1 MDNISTMSKQ
11 ELDEVKIILTD
22 IDDTLTTNGRLK
34 SNAYSALENLS
45 NSGFIVIPVTG
56 RCAGW
61 CDHIARMWP
70 VNGVVGENG
79 AFFFSYNHESKK
91 MQQTYCQTS
100 KERKENHLALH
111 DIKNSILKN
120 VSGSALASDQDYRHT
135 DLAIDFA
142 EDVSIL
148 PTNKV
153 NEIVNIAEKAGAIA
167 KVSSI
172 HVNCWIGNHNKLT
185 TSLMT
190 LKQTFGVNELDLQKK
205 VLFIGDSP
213 NDSMMFGYF
222 KKSVGV
228 ANVID
233 FIDEIDETPKY
244 ITFKHSGEGFV
255 ELADC
260 LLKR

>member
-11 ELDEVKIILTD
+11 QLNEVKIILTD
-22 IDDTLTTNGRLK
+22 IDDTLTTEGRLK
-34 SNAYSALENLS
+34 SNAYTALENLS

-79 AFFFSYNHESKK
+79 AFFFSYDHQSKK
-91 MQQTYCQTS
+91 MQQTYCQTP

-111 DIKNSILKN
+111 EIKKTILKN

-142 EDVSIL
+142 EDVATLSS
-148 PTNKV
+148 NKIK
-153 NEIVNIAEKAGAIA
+153 EIVTIAENAGAIA

-172 HVNCWIGNHNKLT
+172 HVNCWIGSHNKLS
-185 TSLMT
+185 TSLTT
-190 LKQTFGVNELDLQKK
+190 LEQVFGVSNSNIQNE

-213 NDSMMFGYF
+213 NDSMMFDYF
-222 KKSVGV
+222 NKSVGV
-228 ANVID
+228 ANVMD
-233 FIDEIDETPKY
+233 FIKELDKPPKY
-244 ITFKHSGEGFV
+244 ITLNHSGEGFV
-255 ELADC
+255 ELADY
-260 LLKR
+260 LLRR

>member
-1 MDNISTMSKQ
+1 MSKQ
-11 ELDEVKIILTD
+11 QLNEVKIILTD
-22 IDDTLTTNGRLK
+22 IDDTLTTEGRLK
-34 SNAYSALENLS
+34 SNAYTALENLS

-79 AFFFSYNHESKK
+79 AFFFSYDHKSKK
-91 MQQTYCQTS
+91 MQQTYCQTP

-111 DIKNSILKN
+111 EIKKTILKN

-142 EDVSIL
+142 EDVATLSS
-148 PTNKV
+148 NKIK
-153 NEIVNIAEKAGAIA
+153 EIVTIAENAGAIA

-172 HVNCWIGNHNKLT
+172 HVNCWIGSHNKLS
-185 TSLMT
+185 TSLTT
-190 LKQTFGVNELDLQKK
+190 LEQVFGVSNSNIQNE

-213 NDSMMFGYF
+213 NDSMMFDYF
-222 KKSVGV
+222 NKSVGV
-228 ANVID
+228 ANVMD
-233 FIDEIDETPKY
+233 FIKELDKPPKY
-244 ITFKHSGEGFV
+244 ITLNHSGEGFV
-255 ELADC
+255 ELADS
-260 LLKR
+260 LLRR

>member
-1 MDNISTMSKQ
+1 MDNISAMSKQ
-11 ELDEVKIILTD
+11 QLNEVKIILTD
-22 IDDTLTTNGRLK
+22 IDDTLTTDGRLK

-56 RCAGW
+56 RCAGL

-91 MQQTYCQTS
+91 MQQTYCQTPI
-100 KERKENHLALH
+100 ERKENHLALH

-142 EDVSIL
+142 EDVATLSS
-148 PTNKV
+148 NKIK
-153 NEIVNIAEKAGAIA
+153 EIVTIAENAGAIA

-172 HVNCWIGNHNKLT
+172 HVNCWIGSHNKLS
-185 TSLMT
+185 TSLTT
-190 LKQTFGVNELDLQKK
+190 LEQVFGVSNSNIQNE

-213 NDSMMFGYF
+213 NDSMMFDYF
-222 KKSVGV
+222 NKSVGV
-228 ANVID
+228 ANVMD
-233 FIDEIDETPKY
+233 FIKELDKPPKY
-244 ITFKHSGEGFV
+244 ITLNHSGEGFV
-255 ELADC
+255 ELADS
-260 LLKR
+260 LLRR

>member
-11 ELDEVKIILTD
+11 QLNEVKIILTD
-22 IDDTLTTNGRLK
+22 IDDTLTTDGRLK

-79 AFFFSYNHESKK
+79 AFFFSYDHQSKK
-91 MQQTYCQTS
+91 MQQTYCQTP

-111 DIKNSILKN
+111 EIKKTILKN

-142 EDVSIL
+142 EDVATLSS
-148 PTNKV
+148 NKIK
-153 NEIVNIAEKAGAIA
+153 EIVTIAENAGAIA

-172 HVNCWIGNHNKLT
+172 HVNCWIGSHNKLS
-185 TSLMT
+185 TSLTT
-190 LKQTFGVNELDLQKK
+190 LEQVFGVSNSNIQNE

-213 NDSMMFGYF
+213 NDSMMFDYF
-222 KKSVGV
+222 NKSVGV
-228 ANVID
+228 ANVMD
-233 FIDEIDETPKY
+233 FIKELDKPPKY
-244 ITFKHSGEGFV
+244 ITLNHSGEGFV
-255 ELADC
+255 ELADS
-260 LLKR
+260 LLRR

>member
-11 ELDEVKIILTD
+11 QLNEVKIILTD
-22 IDDTLTTNGRLK
+22 IDDTLTTEGRLK
-34 SNAYSALENLS
+34 SNAYTALENLS

-79 AFFFSYNHESKK
+79 AFFFSYDHQSKK
-91 MQQTYCQTS
+91 MQQTYCQTP

-111 DIKNSILKN
+111 EIKKTILKD

-142 EDVSIL
+142 EDVATLSS
-148 PTNKV
+148 NKIK
-153 NEIVNIAEKAGAIA
+153 EIVTIAENAGAIA

-172 HVNCWIGNHNKLT
+172 HVNCWIGSHNKLS
-185 TSLMT
+185 TSLTT
-190 LKQTFGVNELDLQKK
+190 LEQVFGVSNSNIQNE

-213 NDSMMFGYF
+213 NDSMMFDYF
-222 KKSVGV
+222 NKSVGV
-228 ANVID
+228 ANVMD
-233 FIDEIDETPKY
+233 FIKELDKPPKY
-244 ITFKHSGEGFV
+244 ITLNHSGEGFV
-255 ELADC
+255 ELADS
-260 LLKR
+260 LLRR

>member
-11 ELDEVKIILTD
+11 QLNEVKIILTD
-22 IDDTLTTNGRLK
+22 IDDTLTTEGRLK
-34 SNAYSALENLS
+34 SNAYTALENLS

-79 AFFFSYNHESKK
+79 AFFFSYDHQSKK
-91 MQQTYCQTS
+91 MQQTYCQTP

-111 DIKNSILKN
+111 EIKKTILKN

-142 EDVSIL
+142 EDVVPLSS
-148 PTNKV
+148 NKIK
-153 NEIVNIAEKAGAIA
+153 EIVTIAENAGAIA

-172 HVNCWIGNHNKLT
+172 HVNCWIGSHNKLS
-185 TSLMT
+185 TSLTT
-190 LKQTFGVNELDLQKK
+190 LEQVFGVSNSNIQNE

-213 NDSMMFGYF
+213 NDSMMFDYF
-222 KKSVGV
+222 NKSVGV
-228 ANVID
+228 ANVMD
-233 FIDEIDETPKY
+233 FIKELDKPPKY
-244 ITFKHSGEGFV
+244 ITLNHSGEGFV
-255 ELADC
+255 ELADS
-260 LLKR
+260 LLRR

>member
-1 MDNISTMSKQ
+1 MDNISAMSKQ
-11 ELDEVKIILTD
+11 QLNEVKIILTD
-22 IDDTLTTNGRLK
+22 IDDTLTTDGRLK
-34 SNAYSALENLS
+34 SNAYTALENLS

-79 AFFFSYNHESKK
+79 AFFFSYDHQSKK
-91 MQQTYCQTS
+91 MQQTYCQTP

-111 DIKNSILKN
+111 EIKKTILKN

-142 EDVSIL
+142 EDVATLSS
-148 PTNKV
+148 NKIK
-153 NEIVNIAEKAGAIA
+153 EIVTIAENAGAIA

-172 HVNCWIGNHNKLT
+172 HVNCWIGSHNKLS
-185 TSLMT
+185 TSLTT
-190 LKQTFGVNELDLQKK
+190 LEQVFGVSNSNIQNE

-213 NDSMMFGYF
+213 NDSMMFDYF
-222 KKSVGV
+222 NKSVGV
-228 ANVID
+228 ANVMD
-233 FIDEIDETPKY
+233 FIKELDKPPKY
-244 ITFKHSGEGFV
+244 ITLNHSGEGFV
-255 ELADC
+255 ELADS
-260 LLKR
+260 LLRR

>member
-11 ELDEVKIILTD
+11 QLNEVKIILTD
-22 IDDTLTTNGRLK
+22 IDDTLTTEGRLK
-34 SNAYSALENLS
+34 SNAYNALENLS

-79 AFFFSYNHESKK
+79 AFFFSYDHQSKK
-91 MQQTYCQTS
+91 MQQTYCQTP

-111 DIKNSILKN
+111 EIKKTILKN

-142 EDVSIL
+142 EDVATLSS
-148 PTNKV
+148 NKIK
-153 NEIVNIAEKAGAIA
+153 EIVTIAENAGAIA

-172 HVNCWIGNHNKLT
+172 HVNCWIGSHNKLS
-185 TSLMT
+185 TSLTT
-190 LKQTFGVNELDLQKK
+190 LEQVFGVSNSNIQNE

-213 NDSMMFGYF
+213 NDSMMFDYF
-222 KKSVGV
+222 NKSVGV
-228 ANVID
+228 ANVMD
-233 FIDEIDETPKY
+233 FIKELDKPPKY
-244 ITFKHSGEGFV
+244 ITLNHSGEGFV
-255 ELADC
+255 ELADS
-260 LLKR
+260 LLRR

>member
-1 MDNISTMSKQ
+1 MDNISAMSKQ
-11 ELDEVKIILTD
+11 QLNEVKIILTD
-22 IDDTLTTNGRLK
+22 IDDTLTTDGRLK
-34 SNAYSALENLS
+34 SNAYTALENLS

-79 AFFFSYNHESKK
+79 AFFFSYDHQSKK
-91 MQQTYCQTS
+91 MQQTYCQTP

-111 DIKNSILKN
+111 EIKKTILKN

-142 EDVSIL
+142 EDVATLSS
-148 PTNKV
+148 NKIE
-153 NEIVNIAEKAGAIA
+153 EIVSIAENAGAIA

-172 HVNCWIGNHNKLT
+172 HVNCWIGSHNKLS
-185 TSLMT
+185 TSLTT
-190 LKQTFGVNELDLQKK
+190 LEQVFGVSNSNIQNE

-213 NDSMMFGYF
+213 NDSMMFDYF
-222 KKSVGV
+222 NKSVGV
-228 ANVID
+228 ANVMD
-233 FIDEIDETPKY
+233 FIKELDKPPKY
-244 ITFKHSGEGFV
+244 ITLNHSGEGFV
-255 ELADC
+255 ELADS
-260 LLKR
+260 LLRR

>member
-1 MDNISTMSKQ
+1 MSKQ
-11 ELDEVKIILTD
+11 QLNEVKIILTD
-22 IDDTLTTNGRLK
+22 IDDTLTTEGRLK
-34 SNAYSALENLS
+34 SNAYTALENLS

-79 AFFFSYNHESKK
+79 AFFFSYDHQSKK
-91 MQQTYCQTS
+91 MQQTYCQTP

-111 DIKNSILKN
+111 EIKKTILKN

-142 EDVSIL
+142 EDVATLSS
-148 PTNKV
+148 NKIK
-153 NEIVNIAEKAGAIA
+153 EIVTIAENAGAIA

-172 HVNCWIGNHNKLT
+172 HVNCWIGSHNKLS
-185 TSLMT
+185 TSLTT
-190 LKQTFGVNELDLQKK
+190 LEQVFGVSNSNIQNE

-213 NDSMMFGYF
+213 NDSMMFDYF
-222 KKSVGV
+222 NKSVGV
-228 ANVID
+228 ANVMD
-233 FIDEIDETPKY
+233 FIKELDKPPKY
-244 ITFKHSGEGFV
+244 ITLNHSGEGFV
-255 ELADC
+255 ELADS
-260 LLKR
+260 LLRR

>member
-11 ELDEVKIILTD
+11 QLNEVKIILTD
-22 IDDTLTTNGRLK
+22 IDDTLTTEGRLK

-79 AFFFSYNHESKK
+79 AFFFSYDHQSKK
-91 MQQTYCQTS
+91 MQQTYCQTP

-111 DIKNSILKN
+111 EIKKTILKN

-142 EDVSIL
+142 EDVVTLSS
-148 PTNKV
+148 NKIK
-153 NEIVNIAEKAGAIA
+153 EIVTIAENAGAIA

-172 HVNCWIGNHNKLT
+172 HVNCWIGSHNKLS
-185 TSLMT
+185 TSLTT
-190 LKQTFGVNELDLQKK
+190 LEQVFGVSNSNIQNE

-213 NDSMMFGYF
+213 NDSMMFDYF
-222 KKSVGV
+222 NKSVGV
-228 ANVID
+228 ANVMD
-233 FIDEIDETPKY
+233 FIKELDKPPKY
-244 ITFKHSGEGFV
+244 ITLNHSGEGFV
-255 ELADC
+255 ELADS
-260 LLKR
+260 LLRR

>member
-11 ELDEVKIILTD
+11 QLNEVKIILTD
-22 IDDTLTTNGRLK
+22 IDDTLTTEGRLK

-79 AFFFSYNHESKK
+79 AFFFSYDHQSKK
-91 MQQTYCQTS
+91 MQQTYCQTP

-111 DIKNSILKN
+111 EIKKTILKN

-142 EDVSIL
+142 EDVATLSS
-148 PTNKV
+148 NKIK
-153 NEIVNIAEKAGAIA
+153 EIVTIAENAGAIA

-172 HVNCWIGNHNKLT
+172 HVNCWIGNHNKLS
-185 TSLMT
+185 TSLTT
-190 LKQTFGVNELDLQKK
+190 LEQVFGVSNSNIQNE

-213 NDSMMFGYF
+213 NDSMMFDYF
-222 KKSVGV
+222 NKSVGV
-228 ANVID
+228 ANVMD
-233 FIDEIDETPKY
+233 FIKELDKPPKY
-244 ITFKHSGEGFV
+244 ITLNHSGEGFV
-255 ELADC
+255 ELADS
-260 LLKR
+260 LLRR

>member
-11 ELDEVKIILTD
+11 QLNEVKIILTD
-22 IDDTLTTNGRLK
+22 IDDTLTTDGRLK

-79 AFFFSYNHESKK
+79 AFFFSYNHQSKK
-91 MQQTYCQTS
+91 MQQSYCQTP

-111 DIKNSILKN
+111 EIKKTILKN

-142 EDVSIL
+142 EDVATLSS
-148 PTNKV
+148 NKIK
-153 NEIVNIAEKAGAIA
+153 EIVTIAENAGAIA

-172 HVNCWIGNHNKLT
+172 HVNCWIGSHNKLS
-185 TSLMT
+185 TSLTT
-190 LKQTFGVNELDLQKK
+190 LEQVFGVSNSNIQNE

-213 NDSMMFGYF
+213 NDSMMFDYF
-222 KKSVGV
+222 NKSVGV
-228 ANVID
+228 ANVMD
-233 FIDEIDETPKY
+233 FIKELDKPPKY
-244 ITFKHSGEGFV
+244 ITLNHSGEGFV
-255 ELADC
+255 ELADS
-260 LLKR
+260 LLRR

>member
-1 MDNISTMSKQ
+1 MSKQ
-11 ELDEVKIILTD
+11 QLNEVKIILTD
-22 IDDTLTTNGRLK
+22 IDDTLTTEGRLK
-34 SNAYSALENLS
+34 SNAYTALENLS

-79 AFFFSYNHESKK
+79 AFFFSYDHQSKK
-91 MQQTYCQTS
+91 MQQTYCQTP

-111 DIKNSILKN
+111 EIKKTILKN

-142 EDVSIL
+142 EDVATLSS
-148 PTNKV
+148 NKIK
-153 NEIVNIAEKAGAIA
+153 EIVSIAENAGAIA

-172 HVNCWIGNHNKLT
+172 HVNCWIGSHNKLS
-185 TSLMT
+185 TSLTT
-190 LKQTFGVNELDLQKK
+190 LEQVFGVSNSNIQNE

-213 NDSMMFGYF
+213 NDSMMFDYF
-222 KKSVGV
+222 NKSVGV
-228 ANVID
+228 ANVMD
-233 FIDEIDETPKY
+233 FIKELDKPPKY
-244 ITFKHSGEGFV
+244 ITLNHSGEGFV
-255 ELADC
+255 ELADS
-260 LLKR
+260 LLRR

>member
-1 MDNISTMSKQ
+1 MDNISAMSKQ
-11 ELDEVKIILTD
+11 QLNEVKIILTD
-22 IDDTLTTNGRLK
+22 IDDTLTTEGRLK
-34 SNAYSALENLS
+34 SNAYTALENLS

-79 AFFFSYNHESKK
+79 AFFFSYDHQSKK
-91 MQQTYCQTS
+91 MQQTYCQTP

-111 DIKNSILKN
+111 EIKKTILKN

-142 EDVSIL
+142 EDVATLSS
-148 PTNKV
+148 NKIK
-153 NEIVNIAEKAGAIA
+153 EIVTIAENAGAIA

-172 HVNCWIGNHNKLT
+172 HVNCWIGSHNKLS
-185 TSLMT
+185 TSLTT
-190 LKQTFGVNELDLQKK
+190 LEQVFGVSNSNIQNE

-213 NDSMMFGYF
+213 NDSMMFDYF
-222 KKSVGV
+222 NKSVGV
-228 ANVID
+228 ANVMD
-233 FIDEIDETPKY
+233 FIKELDKPPKY
-244 ITFKHSGEGFV
+244 ITLNHSGEGFV
-255 ELADC
+255 ELADS
-260 LLKR
+260 LLRR

>member
-11 ELDEVKIILTD
+11 QLNEVKIILTD
-22 IDDTLTTNGRLK
+22 IDDTLTTEGRLK
-34 SNAYSALENLS
+34 SNAYTALENLS

-79 AFFFSYNHESKK
+79 AFFFSYDHQSKK
-91 MQQTYCQTS
+91 MQQTYCQTP

-111 DIKNSILKN
+111 EIKKTILKN

-142 EDVSIL
+142 EDVATLSS
-148 PTNKV
+148 NKI
-153 NEIVNIAEKAGAIA
+153 NEIVTIAENAGAIA

-172 HVNCWIGNHNKLT
+172 HVNCWIGSHNKLS
-185 TSLMT
+185 TSLTT
-190 LKQTFGVNELDLQKK
+190 LEQVFGVSNSNIQNE

-213 NDSMMFGYF
+213 NDSMMFDYF
-222 KKSVGV
+222 NKSVGV
-228 ANVID
+228 ANVMD
-233 FIDEIDETPKY
+233 FIKELDKPPKY
-244 ITFKHSGEGFV
+244 ITLNHSGEGFV
-255 ELADC
+255 ELADS
-260 LLKR
+260 LLRR

>member
-1 MDNISTMSKQ
+1 MSKQ
-11 ELDEVKIILTD
+11 QLNEVKIILTD
-22 IDDTLTTNGRLK
+22 IDDTLTTDGRLK

-79 AFFFSYNHESKK
+79 AFFFSYDHQSKK
-91 MQQTYCQTS
+91 MQQTYCQTP

-111 DIKNSILKN
+111 EIKKTILKN

-142 EDVSIL
+142 EDVATLSS
-148 PTNKV
+148 NKIK
-153 NEIVNIAEKAGAIA
+153 EIVTIAENAGAIA

-172 HVNCWIGNHNKLT
+172 HVNCWIGSHNKLS
-185 TSLMT
+185 TSLTT
-190 LKQTFGVNELDLQKK
+190 LEQVFGVSNSNIQNE

-213 NDSMMFGYF
+213 NDSMMFDYF
-222 KKSVGV
+222 NKSVGV
-228 ANVID
+228 ANVMD
-233 FIDEIDETPKY
+233 FIKELDKPPKY
-244 ITFKHSGEGFV
+244 ITLNHSGEGFV
-255 ELADC
+255 ELADS
-260 LLKR
+260 LLRR

>member
-1 MDNISTMSKQ
+1 MDNISAMSKQ
-11 ELDEVKIILTD
+11 QLNEVKIILTD
-22 IDDTLTTNGRLK
+22 IDDTLTTDGRLK

-56 RCAGW
+56 RCAGL

-91 MQQTYCQTS
+91 MQQTYCQTP

-111 DIKNSILKN
+111 EIKKTILKN

-142 EDVSIL
+142 EDVATLSS
-148 PTNKV
+148 NKIK
-153 NEIVNIAEKAGAIA
+153 EIVTIAENAGAIA

-172 HVNCWIGNHNKLT
+172 HVNCWIGSHNKLS
-185 TSLMT
+185 TSLTT
-190 LKQTFGVNELDLQKK
+190 LEQVFGVSNSNIQNE

-213 NDSMMFGYF
+213 NDSMMFDYF
-222 KKSVGV
+222 NKSVGV
-228 ANVID
+228 ANVMD
-233 FIDEIDETPKY
+233 FIKELDKPPKY
-244 ITFKHSGEGFV
+244 ITLNHSGEGFV
-255 ELADC
+255 ELADS
-260 LLKR
+260 LLRR

>member
-11 ELDEVKIILTD
+11 QLNEVKIILTD
-22 IDDTLTTNGRLK
+22 IDDTLTTDGRLK
-34 SNAYSALENLS
+34 SNAYIALENLS

-79 AFFFSYNHESKK
+79 AFFFSYDHQSKK
-91 MQQTYCQTS
+91 MQQTYCQTP

-111 DIKNSILKN
+111 EIKKTILKN

-142 EDVSIL
+142 EDVATLSS
-148 PTNKV
+148 NKIK
-153 NEIVNIAEKAGAIA
+153 EIVTIAENAGAIA

-172 HVNCWIGNHNKLT
+172 HVNCWIGSHNKLS
-185 TSLMT
+185 TSLTT
-190 LKQTFGVNELDLQKK
+190 LEQVFGVSNSNIQNE

-213 NDSMMFGYF
+213 NDSMMFDYF
-222 KKSVGV
+222 NKSVGV
-228 ANVID
+228 ANVMD
-233 FIDEIDETPKY
+233 FIKELDKPPKY
-244 ITFKHSGEGFV
+244 ITLNHSGEGFV
-255 ELADC
+255 ELADS
-260 LLKR
+260 LLRR

>member
-11 ELDEVKIILTD
+11 QLNEVKIILTD
-22 IDDTLTTNGRLK
+22 IDDTLTTEGRLK
-34 SNAYSALENLS
+34 SNAYTALENLS

-79 AFFFSYNHESKK
+79 AFFFSYDHQSKK
-91 MQQTYCQTS
+91 MQQTYCQTP

-111 DIKNSILKN
+111 EIKKTILKD

-142 EDVSIL
+142 EDVAPLSS
-148 PTNKV
+148 NKIK
-153 NEIVNIAEKAGAIA
+153 EIVTIAENAGAIA

-172 HVNCWIGNHNKLT
+172 HVNCWIGSHNKLS
-185 TSLMT
+185 TSLTT
-190 LKQTFGVNELDLQKK
+190 LEQVFGVSNSNIQNE

-213 NDSMMFGYF
+213 NDSMMFDYF
-222 KKSVGV
+222 NKSVGV
-228 ANVID
+228 ANVMD
-233 FIDEIDETPKY
+233 FIKELDKPPKY
-244 ITFKHSGEGFV
+244 ITLNHSGEGFV
-255 ELADC
+255 ELADS
-260 LLKR
+260 LLRR

>member
-11 ELDEVKIILTD
+11 QLNEVKIILTD
-22 IDDTLTTNGRLK
+22 IDDTLTTEGRLK

-79 AFFFSYNHESKK
+79 AFFFSYDHQSKK
-91 MQQTYCQTS
+91 MQQTYCQTP

-111 DIKNSILKN
+111 EIKKTILKN

-142 EDVSIL
+142 EDVAIL
-148 PTNKV
+148 SSNKIK
-153 NEIVNIAEKAGAIA
+153 EIVTIAENAGAIA

-172 HVNCWIGNHNKLT
+172 HVNCWIGSHNKLS
-185 TSLMT
+185 TSLTT
-190 LKQTFGVNELDLQKK
+190 LEQVFGVSNSNIQNE

-213 NDSMMFGYF
+213 NDSMMFDYF
-222 KKSVGV
+222 NKSVGV
-228 ANVID
+228 ANVMD
-233 FIDEIDETPKY
+233 FIKELDKPPKY
-244 ITFKHSGEGFV
+244 ITLNHSGEGFV
-255 ELADC
+255 ELADS
-260 LLKR
+260 LLRR

>member
-11 ELDEVKIILTD
+11 QLNEVKIILTD
-22 IDDTLTTNGRLK
+22 IDDTLTTEGRLK
-34 SNAYSALENLS
+34 SNAYTALENLS

-79 AFFFSYNHESKK
+79 AFFFSYDHQSKK
-91 MQQTYCQTS
+91 MQQTYCQTP

-111 DIKNSILKN
+111 EIKKTILKN

-142 EDVSIL
+142 EDVATLSS
-148 PTNKV
+148 NKIK
-153 NEIVNIAEKAGAIA
+153 EIVTIAENAGAIA

-172 HVNCWIGNHNKLT
+172 HVNCWIGSHNKLS
-185 TSLMT
+185 TSLTT
-190 LKQTFGVNELDLQKK
+190 LEQVFGVSNSNIQNE

-213 NDSMMFGYF
+213 NDSMMFDYF
-222 KKSVGV
+222 NKSVGV
-228 ANVID
+228 ANVMD
-233 FIDEIDETPKY
+233 FIKELDKPPKY
-244 ITFKHSGEGFV
+244 ITLNHSGEGFV
-255 ELADC
+255 ELAD
-260 LLKR
+260 LLLRR

>member
-11 ELDEVKIILTD
+11 QLNEVKIILTD
-22 IDDTLTTNGRLK
+22 IDDTLTTDGRLK
-34 SNAYSALENLS
+34 SNAYTALENLS

-79 AFFFSYNHESKK
+79 AFFFSYDHQSKK
-91 MQQTYCQTS
+91 MQQTYCQTP

-111 DIKNSILKN
+111 EIKKTILKN

-142 EDVSIL
+142 EDVATLSS
-148 PTNKV
+148 NKIKQ
-153 NEIVNIAEKAGAIA
+153 IVTIAENAGAIA

-172 HVNCWIGNHNKLT
+172 HVNCWIGSHNKLS
-185 TSLMT
+185 TSLTT
-190 LKQTFGVNELDLQKK
+190 LEQVFGVSNSNIQNE

-213 NDSMMFGYF
+213 NDSMMFDYF
-222 KKSVGV
+222 NKSVGV
-228 ANVID
+228 ANVMD
-233 FIDEIDETPKY
+233 FIKELDKPPKY
-244 ITFKHSGEGFV
+244 ITLNHSGEGFV
-255 ELADC
+255 ELADS
-260 LLKR
+260 LLRR

>member
-11 ELDEVKIILTD
+11 QLNEVKIILTD
-22 IDDTLTTNGRLK
+22 IDDTLTTEGRLK
-34 SNAYSALENLS
+34 SNAYTALENLS

-79 AFFFSYNHESKK
+79 AFFFSYDHKSKK
-91 MQQTYCQTS
+91 MQQTYCQTP

-111 DIKNSILKN
+111 EIKKTILKN

-142 EDVSIL
+142 EDVATLSS
-148 PTNKV
+148 NKIK
-153 NEIVNIAEKAGAIA
+153 EIVTIAENAGAIA

-172 HVNCWIGNHNKLT
+172 HVNCWIGSHNKLS
-185 TSLMT
+185 TSLTT
-190 LKQTFGVNELDLQKK
+190 LEQVFGVSNSNIQNE

-213 NDSMMFGYF
+213 NDSMMFDYF
-222 KKSVGV
+222 NKSVGV
-228 ANVID
+228 ANVMD
-233 FIDEIDETPKY
+233 FIKELDKPPKY
-244 ITFKHSGEGFV
+244 ITLNHSGEGFV
-255 ELADC
+255 ELAD
-260 LLKR
+260 LLLRR

>member
-11 ELDEVKIILTD
+11 QLNEVKIILTD
-22 IDDTLTTNGRLK
+22 IDDTLTTEGRLK
-34 SNAYSALENLS
+34 SNAYTALENLS

-79 AFFFSYNHESKK
+79 AFFFSYDHQSKK
-91 MQQTYCQTS
+91 MQQTYCQTP

-111 DIKNSILKN
+111 EIKKTILKN

-142 EDVSIL
+142 EDVAPLSS
-148 PTNKV
+148 NKIKQ
-153 NEIVNIAEKAGAIA
+153 IVTIAENAGAIA

-172 HVNCWIGNHNKLT
+172 HVNCWIGSHNKLS
-185 TSLMT
+185 TSLTT
-190 LKQTFGVNELDLQKK
+190 LEQVFGVSNSNIQNE

-213 NDSMMFGYF
+213 NDSMMFDYF
-222 KKSVGV
+222 NKSVGV
-228 ANVID
+228 ANVMD
-233 FIDEIDETPKY
+233 FIKELDKPPKY
-244 ITFKHSGEGFV
+244 ITLNHSGEGFV
-255 ELADC
+255 ELADS
-260 LLKR
+260 LLRR

>member
-1 MDNISTMSKQ
+1 MDNISAMSKQ
-11 ELDEVKIILTD
+11 QLNEVKIILTD
-22 IDDTLTTNGRLK
+22 IDDTLTTDGRLK
-34 SNAYSALENLS
+34 SNAYTALENLS

-79 AFFFSYNHESKK
+79 AFFFSYDHQSKK
-91 MQQTYCQTS
+91 MQQTYCQTP

-111 DIKNSILKN
+111 EIKKTILKN

-142 EDVSIL
+142 EDVATLSS
-148 PTNKV
+148 NKIK
-153 NEIVNIAEKAGAIA
+153 EIVSIAENAGAIA

-172 HVNCWIGNHNKLT
+172 HVNCWIGSHNKLS
-185 TSLMT
+185 TSLTT
-190 LKQTFGVNELDLQKK
+190 LEQVFGVSNSNIQNE

-213 NDSMMFGYF
+213 NDSMMFDYF
-222 KKSVGV
+222 NKSVGV
-228 ANVID
+228 ANVMD
-233 FIDEIDETPKY
+233 FIKELDKPPKY
-244 ITFKHSGEGFV
+244 ITLNHSGEGFV
-255 ELADC
+255 ELADS
-260 LLKR
+260 LLRR

>member
-11 ELDEVKIILTD
+11 QLNEVKIILTD
-22 IDDTLTTNGRLK
+22 IDDTLTTDGRLK
-34 SNAYSALENLS
+34 SNAYSALESLS

-79 AFFFSYNHESKK
+79 AFFFSYDHQSKK
-91 MQQTYCQTS
+91 MQQTYCQTP

-111 DIKNSILKN
+111 EIKKTILKN

-142 EDVSIL
+142 EDVATLSS
-148 PTNKV
+148 NKIK
-153 NEIVNIAEKAGAIA
+153 EIVTIAENAGAIA

-172 HVNCWIGNHNKLT
+172 HVNCWIGSHNKLS
-185 TSLMT
+185 TSLTT
-190 LKQTFGVNELDLQKK
+190 LEQVFGVSNSNIQNE

-213 NDSMMFGYF
+213 NDSMMFDYF
-222 KKSVGV
+222 NKSVGV
-228 ANVID
+228 ANVMD
-233 FIDEIDETPKY
+233 FIKELDKPPKY
-244 ITFKHSGEGFV
+244 ITLNHSGEGFV
-255 ELADC
+255 ELADS
-260 LLKR
+260 LLRR

>member
-1 MDNISTMSKQ
+1 MDNISAMSKQ
-11 ELDEVKIILTD
+11 QLNEVKIILTD
-22 IDDTLTTNGRLK
+22 IDDTLTTDGRLK

-56 RCAGW
+56 RCAGL

-79 AFFFSYNHESKK
+79 AFFFSYDHQSKK
-91 MQQTYCQTS
+91 MQQTYCQTP

-111 DIKNSILKN
+111 EIKKTILKN

-142 EDVSIL
+142 EDVATLSS
-148 PTNKV
+148 NKIK
-153 NEIVNIAEKAGAIA
+153 EIVTIAENAGAIA

-172 HVNCWIGNHNKLT
+172 HVNCWIGSHNKLS
-185 TSLMT
+185 TSLTT
-190 LKQTFGVNELDLQKK
+190 LEQVFGVSNSNIQNE

-213 NDSMMFGYF
+213 NDSMMFDYF
-222 KKSVGV
+222 NKSVGV
-228 ANVID
+228 ANVMD
-233 FIDEIDETPKY
+233 FIKELDKPPKY
-244 ITFKHSGEGFV
+244 ITLNHSGEGFV
-255 ELADC
+255 ELADS
-260 LLKR
+260 LLRR

>member
-1 MDNISTMSKQ
+1 MDNISAMSKQ
-11 ELDEVKIILTD
+11 QFNEVKIILTD
-22 IDDTLTTNGRLK
+22 IDDTLTTDGRLK

-56 RCAGW
+56 RCACL

-91 MQQTYCQTS
+91 MQQTYCQTPI
-100 KERKENHLALH
+100 KRKENHLALH

-142 EDVSIL
+142 EDVSLLSPEKI
-148 PTNKV
+148 KD
-153 NEIVNIAEKAGAIA
+153 IVEIAEKAGAIA

-172 HVNCWIGNHNKLT
+172 HVNCWIGSHNKLS
-185 TSLMT
+185 TSLST
-190 LKQTFGVNELDLQKK
+190 LDQVFGISKSNIQNE

-213 NDSMMFGYF
+213 NDSMMFDYF
-222 KKSVGV
+222 AKSVGV
-228 ANVID
+228 ANVMNC
-233 FIDEIDETPKY
+233 IDELNQPPKY
-244 ITFKHSGEGFV
+244 ITSKHSGDGFV
-255 ELADC
+255 ELAD
-260 LLKR
+260 LLLRR

>member
-11 ELDEVKIILTD
+11 QLNEVKIILTD
-22 IDDTLTTNGRLK
+22 IDDTLTTEGRLK
-34 SNAYSALENLS
+34 SNAYTALENLS

-79 AFFFSYNHESKK
+79 AFFFSYDHQSKK
-91 MQQTYCQTS
+91 MQQTYCQTP

-111 DIKNSILKN
+111 EIKKTILKN

-142 EDVSIL
+142 EDVATLSS
-148 PTNKV
+148 NKIK
-153 NEIVNIAEKAGAIA
+153 EIVTIAENAGAIA

-172 HVNCWIGNHNKLT
+172 HVNCWIGSHNKLS
-185 TSLMT
+185 TSLTT
-190 LKQTFGVNELDLQKK
+190 LDQVFGVSNSNIQNE

-213 NDSMMFGYF
+213 NDSMMFDYF
-222 KKSVGV
+222 NKSVGV
-228 ANVID
+228 ANVMD
-233 FIDEIDETPKY
+233 FIKELDKPPKY
-244 ITFKHSGEGFV
+244 ITLNHSGEGFV
-255 ELADC
+255 ELADS
-260 LLKR
+260 LLRR

>member
-11 ELDEVKIILTD
+11 QLNEVKIILTD
-22 IDDTLTTNGRLK
+22 IDDTFTTEGRLK
-34 SNAYSALENLS
+34 SNAYTALENLS

-79 AFFFSYNHESKK
+79 AFFFSYDHQSKK
-91 MQQTYCQTS
+91 MQQTYCQTP

-111 DIKNSILKN
+111 EIKKTILKN

-142 EDVSIL
+142 EDVATLSS
-148 PTNKV
+148 NKIK
-153 NEIVNIAEKAGAIA
+153 EIVTIAENAGAIA

-172 HVNCWIGNHNKLT
+172 HVNCWIGSHNKLS
-185 TSLMT
+185 TSLTT
-190 LKQTFGVNELDLQKK
+190 LEQVFGVSNSNIQNE

-213 NDSMMFGYF
+213 NDSMMFDYF
-222 KKSVGV
+222 NKSVGV
-228 ANVID
+228 ANVMD
-233 FIDEIDETPKY
+233 FIKELDKPPKY
-244 ITFKHSGEGFV
+244 ITLNHSGEGFV
-255 ELADC
+255 ELADS
-260 LLKR
+260 LLRR

>member
-11 ELDEVKIILTD
+11 QLNEVKINLTD
-22 IDDTLTTNGRLK
+22 IDDTLTTEGRLK
-34 SNAYSALENLS
+34 SNAYTALENLS

-79 AFFFSYNHESKK
+79 AFFFSYDHQSKK
-91 MQQTYCQTS
+91 MQQTYCQTP

-111 DIKNSILKN
+111 EIKKTILKN

-142 EDVSIL
+142 EDVATLSS
-148 PTNKV
+148 NKIK
-153 NEIVNIAEKAGAIA
+153 EIVTIAENAGAIA

-172 HVNCWIGNHNKLT
+172 HVNCWIGSHNKLS
-185 TSLMT
+185 TSLTT
-190 LKQTFGVNELDLQKK
+190 LEQVFGVSNSNIQNE

-213 NDSMMFGYF
+213 NDSMMFDYF
-222 KKSVGV
+222 NKSVGV
-228 ANVID
+228 ANVMD
-233 FIDEIDETPKY
+233 FIKELDKPPKY
-244 ITFKHSGEGFV
+244 ITLNHSGEGFV
-255 ELADC
+255 ELADS
-260 LLKR
+260 LLRR

>member
-11 ELDEVKIILTD
+11 QLDEVKIILTD
-22 IDDTLTTNGRLK
+22 IDDTLTTDGRLK

-79 AFFFSYNHESKK
+79 AFFFSYNHQSKK
-91 MQQTYCQTS
+91 MINTYCQAPH
-100 KERKENHLALH
+100 ERKNNQLALH
-111 DIKNSILKN
+111 KIEKTILKN
-120 VSGSALASDQDYRHT
+120 ISGAALASDQNYRHT

-142 EDVSIL
+142 EDVTPLSSEKIDSIV
-148 PTNKV
+148 K
-153 NEIVNIAEKAGAIA
+153 IAEKAGAIA

-172 HVNCWIGNHNKLT
+172 HVNCWIGSHNKLS
-185 TSLMT
+185 TSLTT
-190 LKQTFGVNELDLQKK
+190 LEQVFGVSNSNIQNE

-213 NDSMMFGYF
+213 NDSMMFDYF
-222 KKSVGV
+222 NKSVGV
-228 ANVID
+228 ANVMD
-233 FIDEIDETPKY
+233 FIKELDKPPKY
-244 ITFKHSGEGFV
+244 ITLNHSGEGFV
-255 ELADC
+255 ELAD
-260 LLKR
+260 LLLRR